1 MIWLMEILK
10 ICIEEQLLKTLLHNK
25 ALNIT
30 KNPKYVSYQRG
41 LASTVYKCFDKKSV
55 GFGLNNEH
63 MLN

>member
-1 MIWLMEILK
+1 MANGDFKNLHRRTAS
-10 ICIEEQLLKTLLHNK
+10 QNVLHNK

>member
-1 MIWLMEILK
+1 MANGDFKNLHRRTAS
-10 ICIEEQLLKTLLHNK
+10 QNVLHNK

-30 KNPKYVSYQRG
+30 KNPKYDSYQRG

-55 GFGLNNEH
+55 GFGLNNEN

>member
-1 MIWLMEILK
+1 MANGDFKNLHRRTAS
-10 ICIEEQLLKTLLHNK
+10 QNVLHNK

-30 KNPKYVSYQRG
+30 KNPRYVSYQRG

>member
-1 MIWLMEILK
+1 MANGDFKNLHRRTAS
-10 ICIEEQLLKTLLHNK
+10 QNVLHNK

-30 KNPKYVSYQRG
+30 KNPKYVRYQRG

-55 GFGLNNEH
+55 GFGLNNEN

>member
-1 MIWLMEILK
+1 MANGDFKNLHRRTAS
-10 ICIEEQLLKTLLHNK
+10 QNVLHNE

-55 GFGLNNEH
+55 GFGLNNEN

>member
-1 MIWLMEILK
+1 MANGDFKNLHRRTAS
-10 ICIEEQLLKTLLHNK
+10 QNVLHNK

-30 KNPKYVSYQRG
+30 KNPRYVSYQRG
-41 LASTVYKCFDKKSV
+41 LASAVYKCFDKKSV

>member
-1 MIWLMEILK
+1 MANGDFKNLHRRTAS
-10 ICIEEQLLKTLLHNK
+10 QNVLHNK
-25 ALNIT
+25 ALSIT

-55 GFGLNNEH
+55 GFGLNNEN